1 MKILIIGASGYI
13 GSHVAAAF
21 ADAGHDVSALYR
33 PGSAP
38 LPAGY
43 RRVSGDLAEPGS
55 LTTAATDYDRVIH
68 AGAPSDD
75 RTDRAGAEALLASGS
90 PLLYTTGAAVIRPGM
105 VYGDGG
111 GLVHGLL
118 TAKAAERGTG
128 IYIGQPG
135 TRWPVVHVGDLAE
148 LYLAVA
154 TRAAPGT
161 IWHGISETVRLD
173 AIATAL
179 GGGTAASWP
188 VPEASAELGL
198 LADLFTRDQDVSAA
212 KTRAALGW
220 TPAHTSIIRYL
231 TGRPAAASRHNGIAV
246 VPADTRNP

>member
-55 LTTAATDYDRVIH
+55 LTTAATDYDRVVH
-68 AGAPSDD
+68 AGAP
-75 RTDRAGAEALLASGS
+75 RTHRAARAGAEALLAPGS
-90 PLLYTTGAAVIRPGM
+90 PLLYPPGAAVLGAGAQDEDSAAAPHPIAAGRPAIEQRVLRTGGWVIRPGM

-118 TAKAAERGTG
+118 TPKAAERGTG
-128 IYIGQPG
+128 ISIGHPPPP
-135 TRWPVVHVGDLAE
+135 RP
-148 LYLAVA
+148 
-154 TRAAPGT
+154 
-161 IWHGISETVRLD
+161 
-173 AIATAL
+173 
-179 GGGTAASWP
+179 
-188 VPEASAELGL
+188 L
-198 LADLFTRDQDVSAA
+198 LPL
-212 KTRAALGW
+212 
-220 TPAHTSIIRYL
+220 PH
-231 TGRPAAASRHNGIAV
+231 
-246 VPADTRNP
+246 